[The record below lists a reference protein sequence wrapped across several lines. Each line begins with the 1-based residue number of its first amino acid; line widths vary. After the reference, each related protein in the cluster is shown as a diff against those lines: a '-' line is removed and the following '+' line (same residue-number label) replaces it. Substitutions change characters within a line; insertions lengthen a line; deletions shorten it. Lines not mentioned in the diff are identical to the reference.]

1 MMNLLKAK
9 TKISCDTCGCSMSRS
24 KTIKVEANSK
34 EEAIKE
40 GNEKFAKW
48 QASFRG
54 SNCAVCASILK
65 SMN

>member
-1 MMNLLKAK
+1 MNLLKAK

-24 KTIKVEANSK
+24 KTIKVQASSK

-48 QASFRG
+48 QASLKG

-65 SMN
+65 SIN